1 MAESRPAC
9 EEAVQP
15 FSRKTRPWAVLPVKP
30 TELHGRVGTEGVHGR
45 DAYWERLYGRDAYWE
60 RLYGREGIPLAAC
73 SRERL
78 SAGRGSPL
86 GEAHR

>member
-45 DAYWERLYGRDAYWE
+45 VGTEGVHGRDAYWERLYGRDAYWE
-60 RLYGREGIPLAAC
+60 RLYGREGIPLAA
-73 SRERL
+73 
-78 SAGRGSPL
+78 
-86 GEAHR
+86 